1 MLLVK
6 HRAEF
11 LMITAAMGF
20 ALGGVA
26 AKILREADMDA
37 FRLTQIRTVGAAIIL
52 LTFAVMRGKKQLYA
66 RRDELKDLIIF
77 GVVGVAAVTSF
88 YFFAIKYLYVSV
100 ALVIEF
106 TASIWIV
113 LYLRFIKK
121 KQVSPIMWVG
131 IACAFSGLFLLSQIW
146 TGTTLHPLGVAVA
159 FADAFALAIYFL
171 FADRLSQ
178 TRTSLSLM
186 AWGLGV
192 AAVFWSLVLPWW
204 NFPFEYLTNT
214 YSLEGNLSNYSAPG
228 WALVLWIIIVG
239 TVIPYLLTVTGIREL
254 SASTGSVIG
263 MIEPLFAGAI
273 AWWLLN
279 EAFNTTQLIGCAVLL
294 VGIYL
299 ADKARSQV
307 KQ

>member
-1 MLLVK
+1 
-6 HRAEF
+6 
-11 LMITAAMGF
+11 
-20 ALGGVA
+20 
-26 AKILREADMDA
+26 MDA

-113 LYLRFIKK
+113 LYLRFVKK

>member
-1 MLLVK
+1 VK

-11 LMITAAMGF
+11 LMISAAMLF
-20 ALGGVA
+20 AFGGVA
-26 AKILREADMDA
+26 AKVLRSADMDA
-37 FRLTQIRTVGAAIIL
+37 FRLTQIRTTGAALIL
-52 LTFAVMRGKKQLYA
+52 ITFAVLKGKSQLYA
-66 RRDELKDLIIF
+66 RKDELKDLIIF
-77 GVVGVAAVTSF
+77 GTVGVAAVTSF

-121 KQVSPIMWVG
+121 KQVSPIMWWG

-171 FADRLSQ
+171 LADRLSQ
-178 TRTSLSLM
+178 KRSSLSLM
-186 AWGLGV
+186 SWGIGV
-192 AAVFWSLVLPWW
+192 AAVFWALVLPWW

-228 WALVLWIIIVG
+228 WALILWIIVIG

-273 AWWLLN
+273 AWWLLS

-294 VGIYL
+294 LGIYL
-299 ADKARSQV
+299 ADKARAQV
-307 KQ
+307 AK

>member
-1 MLLVK
+1 MK

-11 LMITAAMGF
+11 LMISAAMLF
-20 ALGGVA
+20 AFGGVA
-26 AKILREADMDA
+26 AKVLRSADMDA
-37 FRLTQIRTVGAAIIL
+37 FRLTQIRTTGAALIL
-52 LTFAVMRGKKQLYA
+52 ITFTVLKGKSQLYA
-66 RRDELKDLIIF
+66 RKDELKDLIIF
-77 GVVGVAAVTSF
+77 GTVGVAAVTSF

-121 KQVSPIMWVG
+121 KQVSPIMWWG

-171 FADRLSQ
+171 LADRLSQ
-178 TRTSLSLM
+178 KRSSLSLM
-186 AWGLGV
+186 SWGIGV
-192 AAVFWSLVLPWW
+192 AAVFWALVLPWW

-228 WALVLWIIIVG
+228 WALILWIIIIG

-273 AWWLLN
+273 AWWLLS

-294 VGIYL
+294 LGIYL
-299 ADKARSQV
+299 ADKARAQV
-307 KQ
+307 AK

>member
-1 MLLVK
+1 VK

-307 KQ
+307 KE